1 MEVHGEPIPLLL
13 PRHAVSPRQVAR
25 AGEIWR
31 LFQVAAV
38 EAASRRGWPP
48 GRMLAERA
56 AFIVAHMTVVHHR
69 EASYGEELHARTWLR
84 DFRRGT
90 LTRRE
95 IRLLGEAGPVAR
107 TTQQWVYVDEQ
118 LKPTR
123 APPEMVADFAVDET
137 AEPPVALPDFLRL
150 PSPSEPRRFTFEV
163 WHTWMDPIAHV
174 NHPVYVDW
182 CDEAVARV
190 VSEAGGDPQ
199 AVVPEAEYVR
209 FRRGALAGER
219 VVLETRLIGRTEAGA
234 AVLRHAIGDGGEGLF
249 AEAITVR
256 RFAKGAG
263 LAALWEA

>member
-1 MEVHGEPIPLLL
+1 MEAYGEPIPLLL

-38 EAASRRGWPP
+38 EAAARCGWPP

-56 AFIVAHMTVVHHR
+56 AFIVAHMTVVHDR

-123 APPEMVADFAVDET
+123 APDHMIADFAVDAT
-137 AEPPVALPDFLRL
+137 TEPPVALPDFLRL
-150 PSPSEPRRFTFEV
+150 PSPSAPRTFELEV

-190 VSEAGGDPQ
+190 VSAAGGDPQ

-209 FRRGALAGER
+209 FRRGALARER
-219 VVLETRLIGRTEAGA
+219 VVIETRLVGRTEGGA
-234 AVLRHAIGDGGEGLF
+234 AVLRHAIGDGEEGLY

-256 RFAKGAG
+256 SLSTGGDLGA
-263 LAALWEA
+263 AWEG